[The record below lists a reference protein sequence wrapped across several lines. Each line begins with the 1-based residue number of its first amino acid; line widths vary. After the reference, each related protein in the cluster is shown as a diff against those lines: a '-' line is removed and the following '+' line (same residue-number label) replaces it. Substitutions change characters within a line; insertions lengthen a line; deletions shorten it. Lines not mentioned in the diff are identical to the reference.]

1 MAAPLLR
8 PKLVGLDGS
17 TYFISMCQNIT
28 KKKKKEYVKQTFETI
43 IWLQSLLSRLNTVIK
58 LSRPL
63 LDLLLHLIS

>member
-28 KKKKKEYVKQTFETI
+28 QKKKEYVKQKFETI